1 MKVAG
6 RRRLDWLQGSIMHHF
21 RTLAIA
27 ATVLLLSS
35 LPTTG
40 DAPENV
46 AKFTAMRAHL
56 VDRIIAT
63 IRQTADVTGI
73 AELNPSLIEALRE
86 VPRHAFVPEELTAF
100 AYLDMA
106 LPVGHEQNI
115 SQPFLVALMLQLA
128 EISPG
133 DIVFETGTGAGYQA
147 ALLSRLGA
155 HVYSAEV
162 VAPLAD
168 RAAER
173 LKQLGYPNIE
183 VRHADGFYGWKERA
197 PFDAILIKEAIH
209 HVPAPLLNQ
218 LRPGGRLVA
227 PVGPLDGSQMLTLIE
242 KGATG
247 EITETKLLSVKFSPL
262 QGGERI

>member
-155 HVYSAEV
+155 RVFSIEV